1 VPKMGS
7 RFVAG
12 PAAAPTSE
20 RPSGVI
26 AANRQFL
33 LGSDVR
39 KNAPVLANHP
49 PRLLVSPPRFSAYSG
64 DKDRFSKRLLA
75 LGFRSGATRCSLTNS
90 SG

>member
-1 VPKMGS
+1 MPKMGS

-49 PRLLVSPPRFSAYSG
+49 PRLLVSPPRFSAYSD